1 MMVSVDQTTGPQH
14 PVQHPYGDEVVEQ
27 LNIFYSRFNRTK
39 VGQVSFQAR
48 HIHERVLSMGELWVE
63 YLLEYF
69 TTPQA
74 FVSKRPLL
82 SGRLGCYG
90 RK

>member
-1 MMVSVDQTTGPQH
+1 MMVSVDPTTGPQH
-14 PVQHPYGDEVVEQ
+14 PVQHPCGDEVVEQ

-63 YLLEYF
+63 YLLAYF
-69 TTPQA
+69 TGSSQYVLC
-74 FVSKRPLL
+74 F